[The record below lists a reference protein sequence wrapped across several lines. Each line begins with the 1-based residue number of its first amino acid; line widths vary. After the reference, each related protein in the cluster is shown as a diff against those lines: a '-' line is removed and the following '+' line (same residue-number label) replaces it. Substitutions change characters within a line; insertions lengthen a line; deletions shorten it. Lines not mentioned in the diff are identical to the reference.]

1 MKIYKFMGKVMLI
14 TLLPFVFT
22 VISTILVAALISILG
37 VLSGHNTFQHCFTH
51 LVGEPKLILLMF
63 GAGFIASCI
72 YVVLYE

>member
-1 MKIYKFMGKVMLI
+1 MGKMMLI

-37 VLSGHNTFQHCFTH
+37 VLSGYNTFQHCFTH
-51 LVGEPKLILLMF
+51 LVSEPKLILSMF
-63 GAGFIASCI
+63 GVGFIASCI